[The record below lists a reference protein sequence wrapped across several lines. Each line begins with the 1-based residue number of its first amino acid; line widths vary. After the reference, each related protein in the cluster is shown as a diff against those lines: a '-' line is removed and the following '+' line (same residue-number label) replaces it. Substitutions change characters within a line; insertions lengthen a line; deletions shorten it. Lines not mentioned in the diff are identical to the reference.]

1 MNFKSDNVVG
11 IHPAVIDSILKANV
25 GTANSY
31 GEDSY
36 SDELK
41 VKCSELFETEVT
53 VYLTNTGTAAN
64 CLGLSALA
72 KPYETICCHE
82 EAHINTDECG
92 ALGLFT
98 GGAKLVTVPG
108 ANGKIDLD
116 ALRHYVDGTSV
127 HHPHGGKPSC
137 ISISQ
142 ATECGT
148 VYKLE
153 ELKKISEFAKSRGLS
168 LHMDGARFANSL
180 VTLNCSPAEATWK
193 AGVDV
198 MTFGATK
205 NGTMAG
211 EAIIFFNKK
220 YAEGFD
226 YVHMRAGQ
234 LASKMRF
241 FSCQFLA
248 YLEND
253 LWLKDASHANTMA
266 KNLVRLFDHYDVE
279 MKYPVEANEVFVTI
293 PKNIAEHLRARGVGF
308 YDWGVPGE
316 NLYRFLTSCFTS
328 TRDLEGLRDT
338 FNDYYR
344 LDPRGDDRPSGTLHF

>member
-11 IHPAVIDSILKANV
+11 IQPAIIDAILKANV
-25 GTANSY
+25 GAANSY
-31 GEDSY
+31 GKDPS

-41 VKCSELFETEVT
+41 IKCSELFETDVA

-72 KPYETICCHE
+72 KPYETICCHQ

-98 GGAKLVTVPG
+98 GGAKLVTFPG
-108 ANGKIDLD
+108 ENGKIDLN
-116 ALRHYVDGTSV
+116 ALTQYIDGASL
-127 HHPHGGKPSC
+127 HHPHGGKPSS

-148 VYKLE
+148 VYKLQ
-153 ELKKISEFAKSRGLS
+153 ELQAISEFAKSRGLS

-211 EAIIFFNKK
+211 EAIIFFNQK

-226 YVHMRAGQ
+226 YIHMRAGQ

-248 YLEND
+248 YLEDNR
-253 LWLKDASHANTMA
+253 WLKNASHANTMA
-266 KNLVRLFDHYDVE
+266 QKLLTLFNHHGIKA
-279 MKYPVEANEVFVTI
+279 KYPVEANELFVTLS
-293 PKNIAEHLRARGVGF
+293 KETAEHLRSNGVGF
-308 YDWGVPGE
+308 YDWGLPG
-316 NLYRFLTSCFTS
+316 NGLYRFLTSCFTNDHDIES
-328 TRDLEGLRDT
+328 LRDL
-338 FNDYYR
+338 F
-344 LDPRGDDRPSGTLHF
+344 